1 MSLNSLTMAR
11 VSGSFLLLSS
21 LRWSWNEVLDRHI
34 STWSRHCLR
43 SAAMETRLEGL
54 ERWCVSCYQ
63 HAGGVSGA
71 GLVRRVSLCGD
82 KTCLSS
88 LSGSGG
94 DWMIPLCW
102 YTHTHT
108 SRSVCVSD
116 KVSHTVHYLYWS
128 VWAVYSTTLSVQ
140 SIHGGSAFARLIS
153 LCCIVWIKAYCNELK
168 LDCFITN
175 RKLLLEYKC

>member
-102 YTHTHT
+102 YTHT
-108 SRSVCVSD
+108 RP
-116 KVSHTVHYLYWS
+116 
-128 VWAVYSTTLSVQ
+128 ALSVSLIKSVTRCIICTEVCEQ
-140 SIHGGSAFARLIS
+140 CTRLPWVS
-153 LCCIVWIKAYCNELK
+153 SPSMVVQHL
-168 LDCFITN
+168 LDSFHCAV
-175 RKLLLEYKC
+175 